1 MKPKWTC
8 APISQFTEHPAQMRT
23 LYSLSDM
30 ATLTLQVYENDLDE
44 WQPITATPD
53 GKGGYFIISGHR
65 RRMARLFA
73 YALATWIDQP
83 DSGIN
88 EEEEGVHI
96 ELVKEFIGALIM
108 KYEYVDAAA
117 EALTEYYA
125 NEEIE
130 FVLFEGNAKAQIL
143 ALQRANYGL
152 VKPDM

>member
-23 LYSLSDM
+23 LYELDDM

-73 YALATWIDQP
+73 YALATWINQP

-96 ELVKEFIGALIM
+96 ELVLQAPRLSKNTNTWTPQPTRFVNGMLI
-108 KYEYVDAAA
+108 KKSSSYSSRV
-117 EALTEYYA
+117 T
-125 NEEIE
+125 
-130 FVLFEGNAKAQIL
+130 
-143 ALQRANYGL
+143 R
-152 VKPDM
+152 KPKS